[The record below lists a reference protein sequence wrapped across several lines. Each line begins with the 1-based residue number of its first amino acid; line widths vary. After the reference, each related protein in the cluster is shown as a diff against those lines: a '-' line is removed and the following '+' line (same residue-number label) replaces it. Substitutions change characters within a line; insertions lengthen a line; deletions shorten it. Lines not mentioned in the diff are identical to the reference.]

1 MRLHLVLGVGSYAS
15 TTDLMWEG
23 VALWRSIRSWREF
36 LRFSLEIRD
45 EYNYTQVEVWVRF
58 KSILT
63 GVSSFQADKI
73 IAIC

>member
-23 VALWRSIRSWREF
+23 VALWRSICSWREF
-36 LRFSLEIRD
+36 LRFSFRYY